1 MNKKTLL
8 LSGLLALAATP
19 LLIAQNV
26 TDIFIFGNDSIS
38 GGQKVEISQTSAYG
52 SNKWK
57 GNKTNVSVELKN
69 QSASLNTNGPI
80 TIKSSDWN
88 ESGASAKAFFE
99 ATGKSSKN
107 DFSGITKGVYS
118 YGSGQGSGP
127 QLQFTGFEKGEKYEV
142 VFLISTPSLGVSN
155 PNLTITDVS
164 GSGLSVACFY
174 GLLSGAEFTKGE
186 GKTITLSGLGNQYA
200 VKYSFTAGER
210 STFGLSFTGAQGGAS
225 SIPTFDIGLI
235 AISAVPEPS
244 AFGLLAGL
252 SSVALVASRRRRRR

>member
-38 GGQKVEISQTSAYG
+38 GGQTVSVAKTQPSQTNTWSG
-52 SNKWK
+52 DNTK
-57 GNKTNVSVELKN
+57 VSVSFQN
-69 QSASLNTNGPI
+69 QSSSLFVSGPVNL
-80 TIKSSDWN
+80 KSGDWSD
-88 ESGASAKAFFE
+88 GGKATSALLE
-99 ATGKSSKN
+99 TTGKGSKS
-107 DFSGITKGVYS
+107 DFSNVAKGLYS

-127 QLQFTGFEKGEKYEV
+127 QIRFSGFTLGQEYEV
-142 VFLISTPSLGVSN
+142 GFWIQTGQGSGN
-155 PNLTITDVS
+155 PDLQITDLSS
-164 GSGLSVACFY
+164 GISSVVCYY
-174 GLLSGAEFTKGE
+174 GLLTSNDFSSGQ
-186 GKTITLSGLGNQYA
+186 GKTVTLSGRNNQYF
-200 VKYSFTAGER
+200 VKYSFTAG
-210 STFGLSFTGAQGGAS
+210 SNSQLALSFNAVSSGAA

-252 SSVALVASRRRRRR
+252 GSVALVASRRRRRR